1 MEMVFPIHQQ
11 IRSTSCSTSGT
22 RHWILMNF
30 GAHGF
35 LWTLAFVWCKQTQIF
50 QVLALPLCPCSAWAG
65 FLCKTVTAR
74 VLESQRPRV
83 CERASRSH
91 EGHVTEQSCGRLV
104 HLARHGRQGVLIR
117 EYLWLLTRSLLCNDK
132 RITSHGVFFDKN
144 GHARQCMCSSQRND
158 VQFLL
163 VQERRAIFAS
173 WYLNIFNDMPK
184 YKRCLSSE
192 SHATWQGALTCW
204 FR

>member
-1 MEMVFPIHQQ
+1 MVFPIHQQ
-11 IRSTSCSTSGT
+11 IRSTFCSASRT

-30 GAHGF
+30 GARGF

-50 QVLALPLCPCSAWAG
+50 KYLLPLWTCSAWAG

-91 EGHVTEQSCGRLV
+91 EGHLTERSCGRLV
-104 HLARHGRQGVLIR
+104 HLARHGRQGALIR

-163 VQERRAIFAS
+163 VQKESHFC
-173 WYLNIFNDMPK
+173 LMIFNDMPK
-184 YKRCLSSE
+184 YKRFLSSE